1 MKNYSVGN
9 DKNGYELAF
18 GDICKFKLEVDLEE
32 REYEGMIVYDEES
45 FAYAFEMKDDN
56 FPIVLMSK
64 ACLNSIEKIINV
76 MATRLN
82 DEYGFYRANGYGD
95 ITGFEKLQ
103 ETEVNKREKELLN
116 NVGFYEYLN
125 EITEE
130 QYNWIMKYKPE
141 PYILDVYLEF
151 SEPLDKIERDN
162 LS

>member
-1 MKNYSVGN
+1 MKY
-9 DKNGYELAF
+9 
-18 GDICKFKLEVDLEE
+18 
-32 REYEGMIVYDEES
+32 
-45 FAYAFEMKDDN
+45 
-56 FPIVLMSK
+56 
-64 ACLNSIEKIINV
+64 
-76 MATRLN
+76 
-82 DEYGFYRANGYGD
+82 FYRTNGYGD

-151 SEPLDKIERDN
+151 SEPLDKIERDKI
-162 LS
+162 LKDYTRIRS